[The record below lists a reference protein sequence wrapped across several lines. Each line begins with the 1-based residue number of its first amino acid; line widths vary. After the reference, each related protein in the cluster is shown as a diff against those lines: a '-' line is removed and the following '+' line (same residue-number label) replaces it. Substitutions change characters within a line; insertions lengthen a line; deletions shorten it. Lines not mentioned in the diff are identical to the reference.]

1 MPASEQGPKTA
12 RMMKL
17 LRRPAPWAPL
27 ALSLFLLV
35 SLAAPAVQAQSGL
48 VTFERDELTIETA
61 AGERHSFD
69 VEMALEPAQQ
79 AQGLMYRREM
89 AERAGMLFVVRPA
102 RVLSM
107 WMKNTFIPLD
117 MLFIDADG
125 RITKVVERTVPM
137 SLTSISSDRPVN
149 GVLEL
154 NAGTAS
160 RLTIGPGDRVLH
172 PAFGKAP

>member
-1 MPASEQGPKTA
+1 
-12 RMMKL
+12 MMT
-17 LRRPAPWAPL
+17 
-27 ALSLFLLV
+27 LSRFLVLWTLLLV
-35 SLAAPAVQAQSGL
+35 PLAAPPVQAQSGL
-48 VTFERDELTIETA
+48 VTFERDELVIETE
-61 AGERHSFD
+61 AGTRHSFD
-69 VEMALEPAQQ
+69 VEMAVKPAQQ
-79 AQGLMYRREM
+79 AQGLMFRREM
-89 AERAGMLFVVRPA
+89 AEAAGMLFVVRPA

-107 WMKNTFIPLD
+107 WMKNTYIPLD
-117 MLFIDADG
+117 MLFIDGEG
-125 RITKVVERTVPM
+125 RITKIVERTVPM

>member
-1 MPASEQGPKTA
+1 MILS
-12 RMMKL
+12 
-17 LRRPAPWAPL
+17 RRLAPL
-27 ALSLFLLV
+27 ALLVLLLG
-35 SLAAPAVQAQSGL
+35 SPGGTPLRAQSGL
-48 VTFERDELTIETA
+48 VTFERDELVIETA
-61 AGERHSFD
+61 AGARHSFE
-69 VEMALEPAQQ
+69 VELALEPAQQ

-89 AERAGMLFVVRPA
+89 AETAGMLFVVRPA

-107 WMKNTFIPLD
+107 WMKNTFSPLD
-117 MLFIDADG
+117 MLFIDGEG

-137 SLTSISSDRPVN
+137 SLASISSDRPVN

-154 NAGTAS
+154 NAGTAA